1 MQQQKVKISA
11 SGQDIGGSLLFP
23 QRIGFSGTPS
33 DLLPIDLGRCGYERG
48 SDGTQIAI
56 LTNPEVVTVQS
67 APPNWSVES
76 LLAGVATAEPHYHAL
91 IDVGALVTGLS
102 NKGVAEHL
110 LSHLGAWCEGCVFLD
125 EQDEKMARLFA
136 EANPNPNPS
145 PNPNPDPNPNP
156 NPNPNQIMIKAT
168 GRAVRLSQCGIA
180 EEARFT
186 FYDQVHTTGMDI
198 HHAFSAHA
206 VLTLGKDMVFR
217 DLAQAAFRMRGIGA
231 GQRLTIVVIPEV
243 QQLMRRQLEAAG
255 GAAAAAGSPQQQITA
270 WLVINAM
277 RSESV
282 QANQLASQNLAD
294 IWRQNAWQ
302 DLLRC
307 ASTFGMSEDDRH
319 LHVTEL
325 LGDAF
330 FSPTM
335 GTCSG
340 AQLQRKGYLCL
351 YFDDGSAAKSN
362 MVKRLL
368 KWMHGRYVPSG
379 MIEIV
384 FVPEVAAA
392 SPDRVTHVYGD
403 LPLLCIP
410 QSHVLRRQKL
420 RELFDIKNSE
430 ECLLILDDERR
441 VVTRKVRARLR

>member
-1 MQQQKVKISA
+1 MHPTPPLEHIRRH
-11 SGQDIGGSLLFP
+11 L
-23 QRIGFSGTPS
+23 GTHS
-33 DLLPIDLGRCGYERG
+33 LPISLHMPPHSRR
-48 SDGTQIAI
+48 AF
-56 LTNPEVVTVQS
+56 S
-67 APPNWSVES
+67 A
-76 LLAGVATAEPHYHAL
+76 VACR
-91 IDVGALVTGLS
+91 D
-102 NKGVAEHL
+102 
-110 LSHLGAWCEGCVFLD
+110 
-125 EQDEKMARLFA
+125 R
-136 EANPNPNPS
+136 
-145 PNPNPDPNPNP
+145 
-156 NPNPNQIMIKAT
+156 AT

-180 EEARFT
+180 EDARFT

-198 HHAFSAHA
+198 KQCFAARA

-231 GQRLTIVVIPEV
+231 GQRLSVVVIPEV

-255 GAAAAAGSPQQQITA
+255 GAAAAAVSPQQQITA

-294 IWRQNAWQ
+294 IWRQNAWRQ
-302 DLLRC
+302 LLSC
-307 ASTFGMSEDDRH
+307 SSTFGMSEDDRH

-340 AQLQRKGYLCL
+340 AQLQQKGYLCL
-351 YFDDGSAAKSN
+351 YFDDGSAAKGN

-410 QSHVLRRQKL
+410 HSHVLRRQKL
-420 RELFDIKNSE
+420 RELFDIAHGE

-441 VVTRKVRARLR
+441 VVTRKVRVRGRARSRG

>member
-1 MQQQKVKISA
+1 
-11 SGQDIGGSLLFP
+11 
-23 QRIGFSGTPS
+23 
-33 DLLPIDLGRCGYERG
+33 
-48 SDGTQIAI
+48 
-56 LTNPEVVTVQS
+56 
-67 APPNWSVES
+67 
-76 LLAGVATAEPHYHAL
+76 
-91 IDVGALVTGLS
+91 
-102 NKGVAEHL
+102 
-110 LSHLGAWCEGCVFLD
+110 
-125 EQDEKMARLFA
+125 
-136 EANPNPNPS
+136 
-145 PNPNPDPNPNP
+145 
-156 NPNPNQIMIKAT
+156 
-168 GRAVRLSQCGIA
+168 
-180 EEARFT
+180 
-186 FYDQVHTTGMDI
+186 MDI
-198 HHAFSAHA
+198 KQCFAARA

-231 GQRLTIVVIPEV
+231 GQRLSVVVIPEV

-255 GAAAAAGSPQQQITA
+255 GAAAAAVSPQQQITA

-294 IWRQNAWQ
+294 IWRQNAWRQ
-302 DLLRC
+302 LLSC
-307 ASTFGMSEDDRH
+307 SSTFGMSEDDRH

-340 AQLQRKGYLCL
+340 AQLQQKGYLCL
-351 YFDDGSAAKSN
+351 YFDDGSAAKGN

-410 QSHVLRRQKL
+410 HSHVLRRQKL
-420 RELFDIKNSE
+420 RELFDIAHGE

-441 VVTRKVRARLR
+441 VVTRKVRVRGRVRSRG

>member
-1 MQQQKVKISA
+1 
-11 SGQDIGGSLLFP
+11 
-23 QRIGFSGTPS
+23 
-33 DLLPIDLGRCGYERG
+33 
-48 SDGTQIAI
+48 
-56 LTNPEVVTVQS
+56 
-67 APPNWSVES
+67 
-76 LLAGVATAEPHYHAL
+76 
-91 IDVGALVTGLS
+91 
-102 NKGVAEHL
+102 
-110 LSHLGAWCEGCVFLD
+110 
-125 EQDEKMARLFA
+125 
-136 EANPNPNPS
+136 
-145 PNPNPDPNPNP
+145 
-156 NPNPNQIMIKAT
+156 
-168 GRAVRLSQCGIA
+168 
-180 EEARFT
+180 
-186 FYDQVHTTGMDI
+186 
-198 HHAFSAHA
+198 A

-255 GAAAAAGSPQQQITA
+255 GAAAAAVSPQQQITA

-294 IWRQNAWQ
+294 IWRQNAWRQ
-302 DLLRC
+302 LLSC
-307 ASTFGMSEDDRH
+307 SSAFGMSEDDRH

-340 AQLQRKGYLCL
+340 AQLQQKTLCL
-351 YFDDGSAAKSN
+351 YFDDGSAAKGS

-410 QSHVLRRQKL
+410 HSHVLRRQKL
-420 RELFDIKNSE
+420 RELFEVAHGE
-430 ECLLILDDERR
+430 ECLLVLDDERR
-441 VVTRKVRARLR
+441 VVTRKGAFMVKTANNFALLCEEENKRSTTDKVHADRVKAQRTLLQKLTAELTPRRRTVVSQAMSLSSEDVTPLVEYLVEPEASTEAQQALQAATAEVEAAR